1 MRITAQE
8 KAATRKRIVDAAKS
22 LFSSKGFDQATTRD
36 IAREVGVAT
45 GTMFNY
51 FDSKEAIVVEL
62 ATRALTRASED
73 FDANRRQDAA
83 LEEDLF
89 GLIAAQLRFLRPMR
103 KYIRPLLDTALTPVA
118 NANEAA
124 AALRSDLAE
133 RFVEILTDHDVVE
146 PPSVA
151 LNIFWALYVGVLTFW
166 GSDKSTK
173 QEDTRALLDQSLR
186 MYVDWLAVG
195 LHRLWQPAS
204 F

>member
-1 MRITAQE
+1 MRITAEE

-36 IAREVGVAT
+36 IAREVGIAT

-62 ATRALTRASED
+62 ATRSLTRASED
-73 FDANRRQDAA
+73 FDANRRQDVA

-89 GLIAAQLRFLRPMR
+89 GLIAGQLRFLRPMR

-118 NANEAA
+118 NPKANEATA
-124 AALRSDLAE
+124 SLRSDLAE
-133 RFVEILTDHDVVE
+133 RFVEVLTDHDVVE

-186 MYVDWLAVG
+186 MYVDWL
-195 LHRLWQPAS
+195 PAGEFS
-204 F
+204 